1 MAPKK
6 GAPKVKAEPKK
17 RARTEQKHEDHPEDL
32 ETSSLDKLALQ
43 KQLNSALRY
52 MGKNDTPE
60 TLQAKRAA
68 LEAYLHGQP
77 EAKNDALSHY
87 AQDKSLK
94 WLGGWIKSIDEK
106 NVIRETSIKGWM
118 SEEEIMG
125 LKKVSTNHPQYEQ
138 LWSTLKETLVE
149 RDHQEAAWAAL
160 GMKQW
165 FYSHNGHQEVEAS
178 SSSSTQVTGKA
189 AGKGHM
195 QLLDG
200 PEVTIMVRNQEWN
213 ACNAQYKVHKS
224 GHDKL
229 GLVAKEMGRQIA
241 QLKHTGQAAVVVDKI
256 NDFLKAVREFQEEM
270 EVQSV
275 AFESVAKDDVAT
287 LRQLSEKFEV
297 QKNMAEAIPSNP
309 NRSTKYKLS
318 TLKCWRS
325 L

>member
-17 RARTEQKHEDHPEDL
+17 RARTEPKHEDVPEDL
-32 ETSSLDKLALQ
+32 DTSSLDKLALQ

-52 MGKNDTPE
+52 MGKIDTPE
-60 TLQAKRAA
+60 TVQAKRAA

-106 NVIRETSIKGWM
+106 NVVKETSIKGWM

-125 LKKVSTNHPQYEQ
+125 LKKVSTNHPQYQQ
-138 LWSTLKETLVE
+138 LWSALKETLVE

-200 PEVTIMVRNQEWN
+200 PEVNIVVRNQEWN

-224 GHDKL
+224 GHDRL

-270 EVQSV
+270 DVQTV
-275 AFESVAKDDVAT
+275 AFESVAKDDVPT

-297 QKNMAEAIPSNP
+297 LKNMAEAIPSNP